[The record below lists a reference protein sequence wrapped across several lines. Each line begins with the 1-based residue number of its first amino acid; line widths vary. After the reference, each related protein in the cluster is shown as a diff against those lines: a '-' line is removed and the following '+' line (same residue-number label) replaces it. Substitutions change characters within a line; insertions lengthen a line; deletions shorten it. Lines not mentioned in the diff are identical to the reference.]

1 MSTAVWPKPPR
12 NIQGYEA
19 LAMQEQYHQEH
30 FRELH
35 TKSMVIWYHGQT
47 CPHVRWSHMSSKSPN
62 IHADTNGVS
71 TSLMDDTSQIIH
83 HRQDYTCWIG
93 STPMMVDALFQTVN
107 LITQIWT
114 MTVQTIRLKL
124 LEALKQMVTDNR
136 TWSTCRWWHAWRT
149 MDSTSRTCYLF
160 NFAHLL
166 KMMTGTR
173 CCSKIYSSSIP
184 KRHDSQHGEPLP

>member
-93 STPMMVDALFQTVN
+93 STPVTVKALLQIEPHQLDTNFGISKIRCKTV
-107 LITQIWT
+107 
-114 MTVQTIRLKL
+114 K
-124 LEALKQMVTDNR
+124 ASKQMVNAEYV
-136 TWSTCRWWHAWRT
+136 WCRRGHP
-149 MDSTSRTCYLF
+149 DSFIKLLHSYFTPNQPTLDMKSSHQYSDTYFLCTSCL
-160 NFAHLL
+160 
-166 KMMTGTR
+166 
-173 CCSKIYSSSIP
+173 
-184 KRHDSQHGEPLP
+184 